1 MIVIYEDLAYKEK
14 FKVINMSDKRI
25 ELAKQKLVELE
36 SKLEKVKGSPREEE
50 FQIQIDKLNGLI
62 AHLEAE
68 LEK

>member
-1 MIVIYEDLAYKEK
+1 MA
-14 FKVINMSDKRI
+14 DKTNIEERI
-25 ELAKQKLVELE
+25 QKAVNLKTSLE

>member
-1 MIVIYEDLAYKEK
+1 
-14 FKVINMSDKRI
+14 MSDQRI

-50 FQIQIDKLNGLI
+50 FQIQIDKLKELI
-62 AHLEAE
+62 AHLGAE

>member
-1 MIVIYEDLAYKEK
+1 MADKTNIEERIQKAVDLKT
-14 FKVINMSDKRI
+14 S
-25 ELAKQKLVELE
+25 LE

-50 FQIQIDKLNGLI
+50 FQIQIDKLKELI

>member
-1 MIVIYEDLAYKEK
+1 MVDKTNIEERIQKAIDLKT
-14 FKVINMSDKRI
+14 S
-25 ELAKQKLVELE
+25 LE

>member
-1 MIVIYEDLAYKEK
+1 M
-14 FKVINMSDKRI
+14 DKRI
-25 ELAKQKLVELE
+25 NLAKIKKEELE

-50 FQIQIDKLNGLI
+50 FQIQIDKLNELI

>member
-1 MIVIYEDLAYKEK
+1 
-14 FKVINMSDKRI
+14 MSDKRI

-36 SKLEKVKGSPREEE
+36 SKLEKVKGTPREEE

>member
-1 MIVIYEDLAYKEK
+1 MADKPNIEERIQKAVD
-14 FKVINMSDKRI
+14 FKTS
-25 ELAKQKLVELE
+25 LE

-50 FQIQIDKLNGLI
+50 FQIQIDKLKELI